1 MAFADYTLDN
11 TFKAYESPYNALND
25 VDLLVS
31 QAADL
36 LVQAH
41 DLADNDGGKKAV
53 DTLQAL
59 LKATLALL
67 GMTGPNIDR
76 LYELVKDGELS
87 AQSRTSTG
95 QQAATMQRQ

>member
-1 MAFADYTLDN
+1 MAYADDTLDN
-11 TFKAYESPYNALND
+11 MFKAYESPYNALND

-41 DLADNDGGKKAV
+41 ELADNQGGQKAV

-76 LYELVKDGELS
+76 LYDLIKEPNP
-87 AQSRTSTG
+87 SRGGRSPVER
-95 QQAATMQRQ
+95 QPTMQRQ